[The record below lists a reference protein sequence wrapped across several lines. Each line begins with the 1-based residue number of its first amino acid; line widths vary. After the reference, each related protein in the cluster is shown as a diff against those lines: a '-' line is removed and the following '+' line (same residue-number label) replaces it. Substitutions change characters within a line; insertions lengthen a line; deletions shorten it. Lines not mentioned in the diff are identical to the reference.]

1 MRSRI
6 SRRSTLPVETA
17 GTAGISRIRGWI
29 RFQDTC
35 ALWTALNSFA
45 ALEDLVAS
53 LVKQARNVVNFAM
66 DQTVQPVPSTFFPP
80 KYRISAAPI
89 MESTRY
95 SGGRDAVHRFA
106 FTAACS

>member
-1 MRSRI
+1 MR
-6 SRRSTLPVETA
+6 
-17 GTAGISRIRGWI
+17 
-29 RFQDTC
+29 FHDTC

-53 LVKQARNVVNFAM
+53 LVKQARNVVNSAM

-89 MESTRY
+89 MDSTRY
-95 SGGRDAVHRFA
+95 RGGRDAVHRFA